1 MNLFSFINKN
11 DNDIFS
17 NFNEK
22 DLRELLKLLKLY
34 KIGYRDL
41 LNLDQKSTFG
51 VEIEFE
57 NRNPSRVQEMINLYN
72 IVNESNWKFK
82 PERSIINGYEVSSPI
97 LTDTKDSWIELKN
110 ICSIIKN
117 NGGKITDRASSHVHM
132 GDQILDDNITN
143 WLNFLKLYS
152 AYENILYRFSYGEY
166 ECERASLYEFASPIG
181 KEIEKYLEGLDYNKK
196 ANIWELIV
204 FFSSRYKSGGISVR
218 KPLMDTIEFRSAN
231 GTLNPIIWQNN
242 INFYEHFLRYST
254 NPNFDVDRINY
265 RMKNQEFSLEYYNK
279 INIEEALELAD
290 LIFDNNLDKVNFLR
304 QYLKNFKT
312 IDEFK
317 KTKVFTK

>member
-1 MNLFSFINKN
+1 MNLFSFINKS

-22 DLRELLKLLKLY
+22 DLKQLLELIKLY
-34 KIGYRDL
+34 KINYRDS
-41 LNLDQKSTFG
+41 LNLEEKSTFG

-57 NRNPSRVQEMINLYN
+57 TKNPSNVEKMINLYN
-72 IVNESNWKFK
+72 RVNESKWEFK
-82 PERSIINGYEVSSPI
+82 PERSIFNGYEVSSPI
-97 LTDTKDSWIELKN
+97 LTDTKENWIELKD
-110 ICSIIKN
+110 ICTIIKN
-117 NGGKITDRASSHVHM
+117 NGGKITNRASSHVHM

-152 AYENILYRFSYGEY
+152 AYENILFRFSYGEY
-166 ECERASLYEFASPIG
+166 ECERASLYEYASPIG
-181 KEIEKYLEGLDYNKK
+181 FEIENYLESLDNTKK
-196 ANIWELIV
+196 ANIWGLII

-218 KPLMDTIEFRSAN
+218 KPLMNTIEFRSAN

-254 NPNFDVDRINY
+254 SPNFNYDKINY
-265 RMKNQEFSLEYYNK
+265 RKKNQDSSLESYNR
-279 INIEEALELAD
+279 INIEQALELAD
-290 LIFDNNLDKVNFLR
+290 LIFDNNLDKINFLR
-304 QYLKNFKT
+304 QYLKRFET

-317 KTKVFTK
+317 KTRVFTK

>member
-1 MNLFSFINKN
+1 MNLFSFINEN
-11 DNDIFS
+11 DNDILS
-17 NFNEK
+17 KFNEK
-22 DLRELLKLLKLY
+22 DLNQLLKLLRLY
-34 KIGYRDL
+34 KINYRDS
-41 LNLDQKSTFG
+41 LNLDKNSTFG

-57 NRNPSRVQEMINLYN
+57 NNNPSRVEEMINLYN
-72 IVNESNWKFK
+72 RVNESNWKFK
-82 PERSIINGYEVSSPI
+82 PERSIYNGYEVSSPK
-97 LTDTKDSWIELKN
+97 LTDTKDSWIELKD
-110 ICSIIKN
+110 ICNIIKN

-132 GDQILDDNITN
+132 GDQILDDNITY

-166 ECERASLYEFASPIG
+166 ECERASLYGFAPPIG
-181 KEIEKYLEGLDYNKK
+181 KEIENYLESLDDTEKP
-196 ANIWELIV
+196 NIWDLIV

-254 NPNFDVDRINY
+254 NPSFDYDRINY
-265 RMKNQEFSLEYYNK
+265 RKNMQDDSLENYNM
-279 INIEEALELAD
+279 INVEQALELAD
-290 LIFDNNLDKVNFLR
+290 LIFDNNLDKINFLR

-312 IDEFK
+312 IDKYK

>member
-1 MNLFSFINKN
+1 MNLFSFIKEN

-22 DLRELLKLLKLY
+22 DLNQLLKLLRLY
-34 KIGYRDL
+34 KINYRNS
-41 LNLDQKSTFG
+41 LNLDKKSTFG

-57 NRNPSRVQEMINLYN
+57 NINPSRVEEMINLYN

-97 LTDTKDSWIELKN
+97 LTDTKDSWIKLKD

-166 ECERASLYEFASPIG
+166 ECERASLYEYAHPIAN
-181 KEIEKYLEGLDYNKK
+181 EIENYLVSTEKP
-196 ANIWELIV
+196 NIWSLIF
-204 FFSSRYKSGGISVR
+204 FFSSRYKIGGISVR
-218 KPLMDTIEFRSAN
+218 KPLMNTIEIRSAN

-265 RMKNQEFSLEYYNK
+265 RMKNQEFSLESYNI

-290 LIFDNNLDKVNFLR
+290 LIFDNNLDKINFLR
-304 QYLKNFKT
+304 QYLKNLKT

>member
-11 DNDIFS
+11 DNDILS
-17 NFNEK
+17 KFNEK
-22 DLRELLKLLKLY
+22 DLNQLLKLLRLY
-34 KIGYRDL
+34 KINYRDS
-41 LNLDQKSTFG
+41 LNLDKNSTFG
-51 VEIEFE
+51 IEIEFE
-57 NRNPSRVQEMINLYN
+57 NKNPSRIEEMINLYN
-72 IVNESNWKFK
+72 KVNQSSWEFK
-82 PERSIINGYEVSSPI
+82 PERSIYNGYEVSSPK
-97 LTDTKDSWIELKN
+97 LTDTKDSWIELKD
-110 ICSIIKN
+110 ICNIIKN
-117 NGGKITDRASSHVHM
+117 NGGKITDRASSHVHI
-132 GDQILDDNITN
+132 GDQILDDNITY

-166 ECERASLYEFASPIG
+166 ECERASLYEYAHPIAS
-181 KEIEKYLEGLDYNKK
+181 EIEKYLDSTEKP
-196 ANIWELIV
+196 NIWSLII
-204 FFSSRYKSGGISVR
+204 FFSSRYKIGGISVR
-218 KPLMDTIEFRSAN
+218 KPLMNTIEFRSAN

-254 NPNFDVDRINY
+254 NSNFDFDRINY

-290 LIFDNNLDKVNFLR
+290 LIFDNNLDKINFLR
-304 QYLKNFKT
+304 QYLKRFET

>member
-1 MNLFSFINKN
+1 MNLFSFIKEN

-22 DLRELLKLLKLY
+22 DLNQLLKLLRLY
-34 KIGYRDL
+34 KINYRNS
-41 LNLDQKSTFG
+41 LNLDKKSTFG

-57 NRNPSRVQEMINLYN
+57 NINPSRVEEMINLYN

-97 LTDTKDSWIELKN
+97 LTDTKDSWIKLKD

-166 ECERASLYEFASPIG
+166 ECERASLYEYAHPIAN
-181 KEIEKYLEGLDYNKK
+181 EIENYLVSTEKP
-196 ANIWELIV
+196 NIWSLIF
-204 FFSSRYKSGGISVR
+204 FFSSRYKIGGISVR
-218 KPLMDTIEFRSAN
+218 KPLMNTIEFRSAN

-265 RMKNQEFSLEYYNK
+265 RMKNQEFSLESYNI

-290 LIFDNNLDKVNFLR
+290 LIFDNNLDKINFLR
-304 QYLKNFKT
+304 QYLKNLKT